1 MINDVYRELPCVC
14 APQPET
20 STTCT
25 TKVTAL
31 DFQPPIRLWGNHPF
45 SFVSTR
51 AKYLLKESPE
61 YGGIYLCGNGG
72 KATRSGE

>member
-1 MINDVYRELPCVC
+1 MRLRTPTGNIHDMHY
-14 APQPET
+14 
-20 STTCT
+20 
-25 TKVTAL
+25 KVTAL
-31 DFQPPIRLWGNHPF
+31 DFQPAIRLWGNHPF